1 MLRIAYI
8 IQIVVSLIYFFIGC
22 IFLLD
27 NNAYD
32 LFPMVNINN
41 NNTIFG
47 LLFIVLAVFCFCKIP
62 LITVMYYSARAR
74 FRLRILFIIA
84 LILVCYMEFDTV
96 MQGMEL
102 GLRERF
108 YNLYLEN
115 KSRHDYLWTRN
126 IIICFIVVTASPIFA
141 FIGFMLS
148 DKNKN

>member
-32 LFPMVNINN
+32 LFPMVNINID
-41 NNTIFG
+41 NTIFG
-47 LLFIVLAVFCFCKIP
+47 LLFIVLAVLCFCKIP
-62 LITVMYYSARAR
+62 LTTAMYYSAI
-74 FRLRILFIIA
+74 FRWRILFIIA
-84 LILVCYMEFDTV
+84 LILVCYVEFETIV
-96 MQGMEL
+96 TGMEL

-141 FIGFMLS
+141 FIGSMLS